1 MSKLWGREPALIL
14 ALVQAVLA
22 LIAAFGLHLSGE
34 QVASILAVTAA
45 VLGVV
50 TRQAVTPNGSVVAKV
65 DDPPPATV
73 AGPASDVP
81 EGDQVEV
88 LPVVDVA
95 HSSDTKADATGYT
108 GSSRVPLNVKQTDDG
123 QW

>member
-22 LIAAFGLHLSGE
+22 MVAAFGLHLSGE

-45 VLGVV
+45 VLGVA

-73 AGPASDVP
+73 AGPAADVP
-81 EGDQVEV
+81 EGD
-88 LPVVDVA
+88 PVHIIPGTTLDVPQ
-95 HSSDTKADATGYT
+95 SSDAKSDAAYYT
-108 GSSRVPLNVKQTDDG
+108 GRHAKQTDQG
-123 QW
+123 EW